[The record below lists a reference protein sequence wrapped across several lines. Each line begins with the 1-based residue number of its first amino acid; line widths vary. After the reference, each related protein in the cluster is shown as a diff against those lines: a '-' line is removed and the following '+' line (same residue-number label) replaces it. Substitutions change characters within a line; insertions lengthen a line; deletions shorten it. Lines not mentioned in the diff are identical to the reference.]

1 MSNFSW
7 NALLL
12 SHQQIQEIPPERLG
26 HAAESVST
34 QITNLACGISAIGNL
49 LACTASNGDTGLCTD
64 AATSLGW
71 LLESLGEL
79 TAALANKGEILNE
92 EVIRNIETP
101 VKVKREKED
110 QQ

>member
-26 HAAESVST
+26 HAAESVSA

-79 TAALANKGEILNE
+79 TAALINTSEGMGDEIARRAQE
-92 EVIRNIETP
+92 STAGKATTRG
-101 VKVKREKED
+101 K
-110 QQ
+110 